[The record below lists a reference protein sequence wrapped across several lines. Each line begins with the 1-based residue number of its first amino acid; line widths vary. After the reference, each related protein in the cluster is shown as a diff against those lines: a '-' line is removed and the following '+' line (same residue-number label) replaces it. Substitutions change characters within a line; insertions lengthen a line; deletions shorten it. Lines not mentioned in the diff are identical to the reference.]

1 MKNIL
6 FLLTLWGVF
15 LIVYAQTDP
24 PKKRI
29 PVDKTIKI
37 PIIYKNFNSG
47 VKKMPINNSIK
58 ILIDTSKSKID
69 TIFIQS

>member
-47 VKKMPINNSIK
+47 AKKMPINNSIK

-69 TIFIQS
+69 TVFVQS